1 MLARAP
7 SQDSSERLSNSA
19 GQPDTWLTMAMPRK
33 WRGEAVGNDDDD
45 DDDDDEDDEDDDDDG
60 DDDDDDD
67 DDESIY
73 WIATYLES
81 KILENIVC
89 RPKKG
94 TTLQVWND

>member
-45 DDDDDEDDEDDDDDG
+45 DD
-60 DDDDDDD
+60 
-67 DDESIY
+67 ESIY

>member
-1 MLARAP
+1 
-7 SQDSSERLSNSA
+7 
-19 GQPDTWLTMAMPRK
+19 MAMPRK
-33 WRGEAVGNDDDD
+33 WRGEAVGN
-45 DDDDDEDDEDDDDDG
+45 
-60 DDDDDDD
+60 DDDD